1 MTPELPLGAGRRLC
15 FVNTCACAGISQLR
29 HPLSVPD
36 RNSTLADRVERG
48 RCGTKPRLGRSC
60 LLSLVPR
67 PRSHARLRRNNVV
80 NTPVTSRAA
89 RAPPAGSTER
99 TSSGRLRPDTT
110 ITSDASIKYA
120 TIFGVHNSHSIRDAD
135 APPGIDPS
143 TLVSDLA
150 TISAAGERVVTYG
163 TRATGLAWV
172 ARGVGARGGAA
183 KPHYRGAAANYITG
197 IARNLPRRSSFR
209 PASARPAD
217 VSRPADEHAVR
228 GARRTDGRRRTPLGA
243 DGASRPK
250 SPHMHRTT
258 GRVSYRIRS
267 TTLLFVMA

>member
-1 MTPELPLGAGRRLC
+1 MSSWKRREKQNYL
-15 FVNTCACAGISQLR
+15 
-29 HPLSVPD
+29 
-36 RNSTLADRVERG
+36 
-48 RCGTKPRLGRSC
+48 
-60 LLSLVPR
+60 
-67 PRSHARLRRNNVV
+67 NVV

-172 ARGVGARGGAA
+172 ARGVRGARGGAA

-197 IARNLPRRSSFR
+197 IARNLPRRKFFPSGER
-209 PASARPAD
+209 AAGGREPPL
-217 VSRPADEHAVR
+217 ADEHAVR
-228 GARRTDGRRRTPLGA
+228 GGPPDGRTDERRTPLGA

-250 SPHMHRTT
+250 N
-258 GRVSYRIRS
+258 
-267 TTLLFVMA
+267 LLTCTAPPDGFLIE